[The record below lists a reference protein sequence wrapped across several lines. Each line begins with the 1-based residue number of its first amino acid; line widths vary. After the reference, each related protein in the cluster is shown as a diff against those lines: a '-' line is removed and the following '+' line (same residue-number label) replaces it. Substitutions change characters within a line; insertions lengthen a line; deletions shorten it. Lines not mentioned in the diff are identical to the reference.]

1 MTPPKYPRP
10 FAWFMVI
17 AASLLLA
24 LGLLNLII
32 NTTRP
37 GSWLL
42 LMVLMPWPLY
52 AGLKSLRLSP
62 TSTWSS
68 PL

>member
-1 MTPPKYPRP
+1 MKPPKYPRS
-10 FAWFMVI
+10 FAWFVVI

-24 LGLLNLII
+24 RGLMNLII

-42 LMVLMPWPLY
+42 LIVLMPWPLS

-68 PL
+68 PP

>member
-1 MTPPKYPRP
+1 
-10 FAWFMVI
+10 MVI

-42 LMVLMPWPLY
+42 LIVLMPWPLS
-52 AGLKSLRLSP
+52 AGLKRLRLSP

-68 PL
+68 PP